1 MVSLPPDLRAQ
12 LYFDGAWND
21 ISRSLRATEPVTFK
35 RGLTSESASEAEP
48 TGAECVLDNR
58 SDDYS
63 PRNPRSRLKGKI
75 GHNTP
80 MRLGYRVGSPWAEFA
95 GGLGSD
101 AIQTPDSAA
110 LDIAGD
116 FDLRVDIALEDW
128 SESQMICLRYVPSA
142 NDCWALEMIDGFP
155 TLLWSPDGTL
165 ASRLVQTCTAQ
176 LKAHHGQRLALRVT
190 LDIDNGAGGYELRFY
205 TGRTVDDDEW
215 DLLGL
220 PITGVGT
227 TSVFTGTADLEF
239 GHGSAFNAL
248 PSGGVLNRMRGKA
261 FALKLLSGIAG
272 TVAVSMSTASAA
284 VEASSFTDAT
294 GLVWTKQGNAVLTN
308 HHVRMSGEVPAW
320 PPSRDLTG
328 NDRTVALAPTGVT
341 SRMDAGNKPI
351 DSALLRF
358 LKIRGPIECWPLT
371 DGVDAT
377 VAKSLVGGRDMR
389 QILASTDTS
398 GNFAQGALADWIEP
412 VIAIPPDTSGRIVGG
427 VPNSASAAAAW
438 SVDVFL
444 RGGGNESA
452 GALVISDQ
460 GAGTDAD
467 NMIEFFI
474 TFNGNLDSLATTW
487 TAYGDTSSSTALLT
501 SGAGAQ
507 IYDEQLHHIR
517 LTIDPQASSSLWEMY
532 VDGALLDSGT
542 IPAVVVKAV
551 RTVDLRWGFLTLTG
565 ETMTER
571 GYGYVTYWDGTGP
584 TAAEMW
590 DAANGYPGERAGA
603 RIERLAAESGY
614 TVSVA
619 GAEEYQ
625 TLLGIQRRKKL
636 LALLNE
642 ASRSNFG
649 YLLER
654 RDGNEVIHRGHSTL
668 WNQSPA
674 ITLDFRAGVIS
685 SPFKPVD
692 DTKLIENDVS
702 VRRDGGSVPSRQVL
716 EEGPLSVLDPE
727 QGGAGRYDNEYTY
740 SLYEDSQAAQI
751 AYLRLHLGT
760 YNGVRYTRITL
771 DLANPRVH
779 QMIDAIL
786 RADCGDK
793 IRLTGLPDDHGPDDV
808 DVLIN
813 GYTEEAGPK
822 AWKITFNCVPA
833 EPWTAAVVGSTLY
846 GRVDTAGCELAEAL
860 DSTETGVDVL
870 TTALYRWVDSA
881 TYPSDF
887 PFDVKTGGE
896 AMRVTACTYWLRD
909 SFTRSV
915 ASGWGTPDTGSA
927 WSTVGGGPAT
937 DYNVGSGYG
946 SQTLSTVD
954 VSRRTAVTAI
964 HPDSDIYCDVTT
976 SDLATGDSLYGGVAA
991 RMIDANNM
999 YVCRV
1004 AFTIGNAI
1012 VVTIRKLVAG
1022 VQTQLGATYTVPV
1035 THVAGAFVR
1044 VRFQVAGSTLRAKA
1058 WMASGVEPFV
1068 WQITASD
1075 TAFTAANQIGTRS
1088 IRVTGNSNAVTA
1100 AIRYDE
1106 FNVVNPQGFAVVRGV
1121 NGVQIEHP
1129 SGQDIRLAHPVYVA
1143 L

>member
-1 MVSLPPDLRAQ
+1 
-12 LYFDGAWND
+12 
-21 ISRSLRATEPVTFK
+21 
-35 RGLTSESASEAEP
+35 
-48 TGAECVLDNR
+48 
-58 SDDYS
+58 
-63 PRNPRSRLKGKI
+63 
-75 GHNTP
+75 
-80 MRLGYRVGSPWAEFA
+80 
-95 GGLGSD
+95 
-101 AIQTPDSAA
+101 
-110 LDIAGD
+110 
-116 FDLRVDIALEDW
+116 
-128 SESQMICLRYVPSA
+128 
-142 NDCWALEMIDGFP
+142 
-155 TLLWSPDGTL
+155 
-165 ASRLVQTCTAQ
+165 
-176 LKAHHGQRLALRVT
+176 
-190 LDIDNGAGGYELRFY
+190 
-205 TGRTVDDDEW
+205 
-215 DLLGL
+215 
-220 PITGVGT
+220 
-227 TSVFTGTADLEF
+227 
-239 GHGSAFNAL
+239 
-248 PSGGVLNRMRGKA
+248 
-261 FALKLLSGIAG
+261 
-272 TVAVSMSTASAA
+272 
-284 VEASSFTDAT
+284 
-294 GLVWTKQGNAVLTN
+294 
-308 HHVRMSGEVPAW
+308 
-320 PPSRDLTG
+320 
-328 NDRTVALAPTGVT
+328 
-341 SRMDAGNKPI
+341 
-351 DSALLRF
+351 
-358 LKIRGPIECWPLT
+358 
-371 DGVDAT
+371 
-377 VAKSLVGGRDMR
+377 
-389 QILASTDTS
+389 
-398 GNFAQGALADWIEP
+398 
-412 VIAIPPDTSGRIVGG
+412 
-427 VPNSASAAAAW
+427 
-438 SVDVFL
+438 
-444 RGGGNESA
+444 
-452 GALVISDQ
+452 
-460 GAGTDAD
+460 
-467 NMIEFFI
+467 MIEFFI

-642 ASRSNFG
+642 ASRSNVG

-668 WNQSPA
+668 WNQPPA

-692 DTKLIENDVS
+692 DTKLLENDVS

-740 SLYEDSQAAQI
+740 SLYEDSQAAQL

-771 DLANPRVH
+771 DLANPRVF

-822 AWKITFNCVPA
+822 TWRITFNCVPA
-833 EPWTAAVVGSTLY
+833 EPWTAAVVGSARY

-896 AMRVTACTYWLRD
+896 VMRVTACTSWLRD
-909 SFTRSV
+909 TFTRTV

-946 SQTLSTVD
+946 VQTLSTVD
-954 VSRRTAVTAI
+954 TSRRTAMAAV
-964 HPDSDIYCDVTT
+964 HPDADIYCDITT
-976 SDLATGDSLYGGVAA
+976 SDLAVGDSLYGAATA
-991 RMIDANNM
+991 RMLDANNM
-999 YVCRV
+999 YMARLEW
-1004 AFTIGNAI
+1004 TTGNAI
-1012 VVTIRKLVAG
+1012 ILSVRKSVAG
-1022 VQTQLGATYTVPV
+1022 VQTQLGAFTLPF
-1035 THVAGAFVR
+1035 THVAGTFVR
-1044 VRFQVAGSTLRAKA
+1044 VRFQLAGSNLRAKA
-1058 WMASGVEPFV
+1058 WLASDPEPRV
-1068 WQITASD
+1068 WAITATD
-1075 TAFTAANQIGTRS
+1075 TAITAASQIGTRS
-1088 IRVTGNSNAVTA
+1088 IRVTGNTNAASVA
-1100 AIRYDE
+1100 VRYDQ
-1106 FNVVNPQGFAVVRGV
+1106 FVVVNPQGFAVVRGA

-1129 SGQDIRLAHPVYVA
+1129 SGQDIRLAQPVYVA